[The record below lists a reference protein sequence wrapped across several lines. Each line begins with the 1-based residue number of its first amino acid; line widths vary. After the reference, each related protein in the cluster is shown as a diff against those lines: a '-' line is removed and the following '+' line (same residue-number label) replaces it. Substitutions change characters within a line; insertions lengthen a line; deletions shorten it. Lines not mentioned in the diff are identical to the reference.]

1 MWLGDGLD
9 SIFNSVTVDNLDKDI
24 GGLFLL
30 ILDNDRHDRIVGQL
44 LIEEKR
50 FIVLDATERWFRFIF
65 FYGGTCG

>member
-9 SIFNSVTVDNLDKDI
+9 SIFNSVAVDNLDKDI

-44 LIEEKR
+44 
-50 FIVLDATERWFRFIF
+50 FN
-65 FYGGTCG
+65 